1 VHKWKRVETDDGPR
15 FRSALALHEA
25 ALLRSL
31 VGSIVGMLEARE
43 SASPPDELEQIT
55 GMKTGNAKPPE
66 DATTRRLLPDFYRPD
81 GDGAVAPVDDST
93 VDADGL
99 NAALRSLHEP
109 EIIDAKRVA
118 AQQVLDTLPERGGR
132 FELTEEQADAWIVAV
147 NDIRL
152 ALGTMLQIGPD
163 GPDQLPPGD
172 PMAGQLNV
180 YQWLTVLQ
188 EYLVVALMG
197 RPRR

>member
-1 VHKWKRVETDDGPR
+1 MQKWKRVETDDGPR

-25 ALLRSL
+25 ALLRNL
-31 VGSIVGMLEARE
+31 VGSIVGMLDARE
-43 SASPPDELEQIT
+43 SSSPPDELEQLT
-55 GMKTGNAKPPE
+55 GIRIGNTRTPA
-66 DATTRRLLPDFYRPD
+66 DATTRRLLPDFYRPEGGED
-81 GDGAVAPVDDST
+81 GSA
-93 VDADGL
+93 VDAEGL

-109 EIIDAKRVA
+109 EIIDAKRGA
-118 AQQVLDTLPERGGR
+118 AQQVLATVPEQGGR
-132 FELTEEQADAWIVAV
+132 FELTEEQANAWIAAV

-152 ALGTMLQIGPD
+152 ALGTVLKIGPD
-163 GPDQLPPGD
+163 GPAQVPAGD

-188 EYLVVALMG
+188 EFLVVALMG